1 MTKKHALPCGSWPS
15 PLSSSLVAANT
26 HDLSQLRAQG
36 DCLYWVEQFPE
47 QKGRRAILCMDA
59 YGELHEKTNRQV
71 NIRSRVH
78 EYGGG
83 DYVVHQQVLYFSNDR
98 DQRWYRQDPGHEP
111 LAITP
116 EPPRPMAWRYAD
128 AIISP
133 GGDYLIAVRETHQ
146 ADLAVVNDIVTI
158 PTDGSAVMHPAAITV
173 LVQGEDFYA
182 SPCLNSAGDELLYI
196 SWQQPFMPWERS
208 SLYCQKLV
216 GMAPLGD
223 PLFIAGEEEES
234 ICQPSFHSSGDI
246 YFVSDRNNW
255 WNLYLW
261 RQGRIHT
268 VLAFEAEFAYPL
280 WVFGMRTYEFIDDET
295 IACIVNENGRQWL
308 GLIQRGRIEEL
319 VLDYT
324 YFSPSLAVID
334 QTLYVIAAQPASAPA
349 IIAID
354 LATHELRIVHASAH
368 MLLDASYL
376 SLPMSIHFPVSG
388 GQEAHAFFY
397 PPEHPR
403 CCPLPHEKPPLMVL
417 VHGGPTAA
425 ANSALNL
432 KIQYWTSRGFA
443 VVDVNYR
450 GSVGYGREYRL
461 ALAGQW
467 GVLDVADC
475 VAAARY
481 LVAQALVDERRIII
495 KGSSSGGFTVL
506 SALMQTADFA
516 AGVSYYGVADLLS
529 LAGDTHKFEL
539 HYLDHLLGPLPQSHA
554 VYQQRSPAY
563 AAKTIRA
570 PVLFFQGL
578 EDSVVPPSQVETM
591 MAAMD
596 ANGLAY
602 AYVPF
607 AHEQHGFRDARSV
620 AMALEAELSFY
631 AQLFKFEAV
640 DMVASIGIK
649 HFTPPEAS

>member
-1 MTKKHALPCGSWPS
+1 
-15 PLSSSLVAANT
+15 
-26 HDLSQLRAQG
+26 
-36 DCLYWVEQFPE
+36 
-47 QKGRRAILCMDA
+47 LCMDP
-59 YGELHEKTNRQV
+59 YGDLHEKTNRQV

-98 DQRWYRQDPGHEP
+98 DQRWYRQEPGHEP
-111 LAITP
+111 VPITP
-116 EPPRPMAWRYAD
+116 EPKSPIAWRFAD
-128 AIISP
+128 AIVNSA
-133 GGDYLIAVRETHQ
+133 GDYLIAVRETHQ
-146 ADLAVVNDIVTI
+146 TSDQSVMSVINDIVAI
-158 PTDGSAVMHPAAITV
+158 PSDGSAANQASAIIV
-173 LVQGEDFYA
+173 LVAGADFYA
-182 SPCLNSAGDELLYI
+182 SPRLNARGDELVYV
-196 SWQQPFMPWERS
+196 SWQHPFMPWERS

-216 GMAPLGD
+216 AMAPLGE

-234 ICQPSFHSSGDI
+234 ICQPSFHPSGDI

-261 RQGRIHT
+261 RQGRMHT
-268 VLAFEAEFAYPL
+268 VLAFEAEFAYPH
-280 WVFGMRTYEFIDDET
+280 WVFGMKTYAFVDDET
-295 IACIVNENGRQWL
+295 IACLVNENGRQWL

-324 YFSPSLAVID
+324 YFSPSLTVIN

-368 MLLDASYL
+368 MLLDTAYL
-376 SLPMSIHFPVSG
+376 SLPTSIHFPVSG

-403 CCPLPHEKPPLMVL
+403 CCPLPDEKPPLIVL

-450 GSVGYGREYRL
+450 GSVGYGRDYRL

-506 SALMQTADFA
+506 SALMQTSDFA

-529 LAGDTHKFEL
+529 LAQETHKFEQ
-539 HYLDHLLGPLPQSHA
+539 HYLDHLLGPLPLSHELYQS
-554 VYQQRSPAY
+554 RSPV
-563 AAKTIRA
+563 AAAGAIRA

-578 EDSVVPPSQVETM
+578 EDTVVPPSQVSAM

-640 DMVASIGIK
+640 DIIASIEIK
-649 HFTPPEAS
+649 HFSATEAS